1 MRSELSPERV
11 VLELQ
16 SHREEM
22 PKASTAPS
30 ILSKPPTHLT
40 IVGPSWPFFGLVTPP
55 AGVASSTRTSPATPT
70 TLMTPY
76 RLPPRWMPSTSCAAE
91 HLPNASFLQP
101 QPDPTDAVV
110 PAHPSRRA
118 DGHRMPRLT
127 VTPFGRNAPPL
138 AAANGEPPPPL
149 VTKMGFM
156 PFELAIVP
164 VAHMSVLPFTEIRLP
179 ATTPTT
185 MSALPYFQ
193 FELLSPAEF
202 GPTSCGP
209 K

>member
-1 MRSELSPERV
+1 
-11 VLELQ
+11 
-16 SHREEM
+16 
-22 PKASTAPS
+22 
-30 ILSKPPTHLT
+30 
-40 IVGPSWPFFGLVTPP
+40 
-55 AGVASSTRTSPATPT
+55 
-70 TLMTPY
+70 
-76 RLPPRWMPSTSCAAE
+76 
-91 HLPNASFLQP
+91 
-101 QPDPTDAVV
+101 
-110 PAHPSRRA
+110 
-118 DGHRMPRLT
+118 MPRLT

-209 K
+209 KWIVGFVIFPSVFYSNQIQVWTSKIHMKFIWT